1 MKADKLRDLS
11 PDELLRKEAD
21 LKAELF
27 NLRFRSATGQLENPL
42 QINLL
47 KKDLARVKTIIR
59 ENQLKSS

>member
-11 PDELLRKEAD
+11 QDELLRKEAD
-21 LKAELF
+21 LRGELF